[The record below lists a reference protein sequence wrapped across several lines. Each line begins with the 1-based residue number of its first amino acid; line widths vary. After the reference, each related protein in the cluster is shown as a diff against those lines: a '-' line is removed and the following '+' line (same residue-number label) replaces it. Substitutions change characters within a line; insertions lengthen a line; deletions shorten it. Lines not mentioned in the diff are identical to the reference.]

1 MVLNDYVIITT
12 ESGLISNVSE
22 LARSRE
28 AEDNEKNYNVDYL
41 GDYKKLS
48 LLN

>member
-22 LARSRE
+22 
-28 AEDNEKNYNVDYL
+28 AEDDDIYNVDYL

-48 LLN
+48 FLNSQ